1 MADLF
6 DFNHGGATHPGARA
20 VVHPVADRR
29 RHTVRYRVLTETDE
43 HIILD
48 DGYPYDER
56 TGTVCGPAGRST
68 RHNRRVATEGSAMFA
83 SRSPAVRGLDR
94 QHVQAGPAY
103 GRAQIL
109 ERAATALRRLLQ
121 RG

>member
-29 RHTVRYRVLTETDE
+29 RHTVRYRVITETDE

-48 DGYPYDER
+48 DCYPYDKR
-56 TGTVCGPAGRST
+56 TGTMCGPAGRPT

-83 SRSPAVRGLDR
+83 SRSTAARGPDR
-94 QHVQAGPAY
+94 QHAKAGPAY
-103 GRAQIL
+103 GRAQIP
-109 ERAATALRRLLQ
+109 ERAATDLRRLLQ

>member
-6 DFNHGGATHPGARA
+6 DFNHGDTTHPGARA

-29 RHTVRYRVLTETDE
+29 RHTVRYRVLTEPDE
-43 HIILD
+43 HIIRD
-48 DGYPYDER
+48 DGYPYDKR
-56 TGTVCGPAGRST
+56 TGTACGPAGRPT

-83 SRSPAVRGLDR
+83 SWSPAVRGPGR
-94 QHVQAGPAY
+94 QHAQAGPAY
-103 GRAQIL
+103 SRAQIL